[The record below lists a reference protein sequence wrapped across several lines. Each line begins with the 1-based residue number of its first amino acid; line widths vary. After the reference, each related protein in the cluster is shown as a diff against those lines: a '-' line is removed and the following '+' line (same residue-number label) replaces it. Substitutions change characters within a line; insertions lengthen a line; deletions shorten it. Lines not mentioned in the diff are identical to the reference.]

1 MDNPRLIRIEW
12 ARLEGRRPRSAGCN
26 ARLGEHGITVRPTIA
41 RITAEDGSSG
51 FGACWT
57 NQEQAS
63 SLLGAPLGKLFDPA
77 RGVPDSS
84 RAFDYPLWDLAGQRA
99 GQPVYA
105 LAAAMHDIN
114 PPSPYRAP
122 CYDTSLYF

>member
-12 ARLEGRRPRSAGCN
+12 ARLEGRRPRAAGCN

-41 RITAEDGSSG
+41 RITSDDGSSG

-57 NQEQAS
+57 NREQAS
-63 SLLGAPLGKLFDPA
+63 ALLGASLDTLFSA
-77 RGVPDSS
+77 ERGVLDPG

-99 GQPVYA
+99 SRPVYA
-105 LAAAMHDIN
+105 LAAAMADARLDT
-114 PPSPYRAP
+114 PFRAP
-122 CYDTSLYF
+122 C